1 MDILPVGFPRNSKDS
16 SPFWLRHALENLQRA
31 LRETEDQPS
40 TTNSA
45 QPHFVF
51 VDLAGRNGGAQTF
64 SAGAHLLLLAL
75 LLFALA
81 SVPNS
86 GSFRQPIPLGFGNKF
101 LSYVPAPRLDSTG
114 HPSLGSNGG
123 GGEHDVRPAR
133 FGNLAPWSSMPL
145 APPRLV
151 HNSDVA
157 LPVPPAVYD
166 ANAPASVITV
176 THLGLPWMN
185 SDTDSAGPGD
195 GLGFGDGDGN
205 TMGDGDSNG
214 AGDGHDHGSYAN
226 VASPVACLYCPPP
239 GYTEEA
245 RKAKLQG
252 KMTLE
257 VLVGAD
263 GKAVRVQILQG
274 LGMGLDE
281 RAMEA
286 VRGWRFSPGR
296 DASKHPVP
304 AWVTIETR
312 FQLF

>member
-1 MDILPVGFPRNSKDS
+1 VTTV
-16 SPFWLRHALENLQRA
+16 LQ
-31 LRETEDQPS
+31 
-40 TTNSA
+40 
-45 QPHFVF
+45 
-51 VDLAGRNGGAQTF
+51 
-64 SAGAHLLLLAL
+64 
-75 LLFALA
+75 
-81 SVPNS
+81 
-86 GSFRQPIPLGFGNKF
+86 
-101 LSYVPAPRLDSTG
+101 
-114 HPSLGSNGG
+114 
-123 GGEHDVRPAR
+123 
-133 FGNLAPWSSMPL
+133 
-145 APPRLV
+145 
-151 HNSDVA
+151 
-157 LPVPPAVYD
+157 
-166 ANAPASVITV
+166 
-176 THLGLPWMN
+176 LGLPWMN
-185 SDTDSAGPGD
+185 SDTDSAGTGN
-195 GLGFGDGDGN
+195 GHGFGDGNGN
-205 TMGDGDSNG
+205 TMGDGDSHG

-263 GKAVRVQILQG
+263 GKAVRVRILQG